1 MAAWWLI
8 TIILFLL
15 LIVCIV
21 FVIYALKSAIN
32 TEDSSLI
39 DPMPRTDDNELE
51 DKK

>member
-1 MAAWWLI
+1 MAALWLF
-8 TIILFLL
+8 TMILFLF

-21 FVIYALKSAIN
+21 FVIYALKSSIN

-51 DKK
+51 NKK